1 MATAINSP
9 KVAMRTIKE
18 ASVERIE
25 FVSRM
30 PSMPTRMTRSG
41 SCGKASGSAEGIPVF
56 QEGKSEEE
64 EEKRRDEDRKKTA

>member
-30 PSMPTRMTRSG
+30 PSVPTRMTRSG
-41 SCGKASGSAEGIPVF
+41 SRGNASGSAESIPVV
-56 QEGKSEEE
+56 QEGKNEEE
-64 EEKRRDEDRKKTA
+64 EKKRRDEDRRKTA